1 VSQYRFASRV
11 EQAVEV
17 GGMLFNAADR
27 LSAVLPLV
35 GGLLIKDTPADAA
48 GLQRVADAQAA
59 FDNAAVLVRVRL
71 AELSSL
77 KVDKQLSIIREVRA
91 SRQSWD
97 ERTQAMLRL
106 PRAARDPEFF
116 QQFILGFDP
125 MFESLDSVLDLG
137 DMAAKHEDGLTTD
150 LLDLARQSWLTRV
163 LMADR
168 TGPVIAAVV
177 AGRPLDAGVL
187 ERAAQAHGRLIMRWT
202 SIDALTERLPPLP
215 ELTAVLAAAHTAA
228 ADFDLLHGRVVEA
241 GRVGNAYPI
250 SAPGY
255 GERSSATGKVIVKI
269 RDVALQAARNRAT
282 VMRQTAAAS
291 VTAVAIVMLLIAAG
305 TVTVLALLG
314 RRIVSPLLSMT
325 KVVGSLAARKFD
337 VAIPAMTQT
346 DEIGGMAAAL
356 EALRQSAIT
365 AERAEAQISHM
376 ARHDALTGLANRVLL
391 QECLDHAVAM
401 SHRGRNCA
409 VLCLDLDRFK
419 AVNDT
424 FGHPA
429 GDLLLQSV
437 AERLRACVREI
448 DVVSRLG
455 GDEFTILM
463 SNTDGPIGAGALAQ
477 RIIRSL
483 CEPFDLGGQI
493 VSIGASVGIALAPQ
507 DARSAVHLLKSAD
520 TALYS
525 AKAAGRGTFRYFEQD
540 MDNHLHAR
548 FAMERDLREAIRDE
562 SLELVYQPIYDVAHH
577 ALCAFEALLRWRHSE
592 RGLIASADFI
602 SLAEETGL
610 IVPIGAWALRNACLQ
625 AAHWPAHVKLAVNLS
640 AAQFKG
646 GALVQIVSD
655 ALAESG
661 LPATRLELEITESV
675 VLMQS
680 KEMFATLHTLR
691 DLGAGI
697 AMDDFGTGHSSLG
710 NLRRFPFD
718 KIKIDQSFVQDL
730 CADAEALAI
739 VRTMIELGRSLNIAT
754 TAEGV
759 ETEAQL
765 AQLQR
770 EGCTQVQ
777 GYLLS
782 RPMSPLAA
790 RQLLIETGTEAISRL
805 RPDRP
810 QAAAAQRRRIVDPA

>member
-1 VSQYRFASRV
+1 LAASEPVLPSLKDAQALV
-11 EQAVEV
+11 EREAAVLAGERACH
-17 GGMLFNAADR
+17 LRRQAADR
-27 LSAVLPLV
+27 REVAADRREHVADRREAATQLREKALLPREGAAKSVALTMAKIRRVNERLVLSHVEAQTRVESAEKVTAVMSQAAQHDCLTGLPNRA
-35 GGLLIKDTPADAA
+35 LLADRLQQAIA
-48 GLQRVADAQAA
+48 LAQRSGQRVA
-59 FDNAAVLVRVRL
+59 LV
-71 AELSSL
+71 
-77 KVDKQLSIIREVRA
+77 
-91 SRQSWD
+91 
-97 ERTQAMLRL
+97 
-106 PRAARDPEFF
+106 F
-116 QQFILGFDP
+116 
-125 MFESLDSVLDLG
+125 
-137 DMAAKHEDGLTTD
+137 
-150 LLDLARQSWLTRV
+150 
-163 LMADR
+163 
-168 TGPVIAAVV
+168 
-177 AGRPLDAGVL
+177 
-187 ERAAQAHGRLIMRWT
+187 
-202 SIDALTERLPPLP
+202 
-215 ELTAVLAAAHTAA
+215 
-228 ADFDLLHGRVVEA
+228 
-241 GRVGNAYPI
+241 
-250 SAPGY
+250 
-255 GERSSATGKVIVKI
+255 
-269 RDVALQAARNRAT
+269 
-282 VMRQTAAAS
+282 
-291 VTAVAIVMLLIAAG
+291 
-305 TVTVLALLG
+305 
-314 RRIVSPLLSMT
+314 
-325 KVVGSLAARKFD
+325 
-337 VAIPAMTQT
+337 
-346 DEIGGMAAAL
+346 
-356 EALRQSAIT
+356 
-365 AERAEAQISHM
+365 
-376 ARHDALTGLANRVLL
+376 
-391 QECLDHAVAM
+391 
-401 SHRGRNCA
+401 
-409 VLCLDLDRFK
+409 LDLDHFK
-419 AVNDT
+419 QINDT
-424 FGHPA
+424 LGHPA

-790 RQLLIETGTEAISRL
+790 RQLLIETGTGAISRL